1 MIGFIKGLFLY
12 SDNEAAIIDV
22 NGVGYQ
28 IFIKSH
34 ELETLQVGVNYQFY
48 IQSIYREATGVELFG
63 FSSLKEKHVFNNLLS
78 VSKVG
83 PKLAISILDNIST
96 EELISSIIDKQITRL
111 SSIKGIGGKTS
122 ERIILELSDKFQKQF
137 KTTPTSKNSV
147 NSVTIIQ
154 DLHSI
159 LQNLGYSTRQIKAVL
174 ESFQSEE
181 LQNNKLESLIKI
193 ALKRVGSI

>member
-1 MIGFIKGLFLY
+1 MIGFIKGSFLY

-28 IFIKSH
+28 VYIKSH
-34 ELETLQVGVNYQFY
+34 ELGGLQIGVDYQYY
-48 IQSIYREATGVELFG
+48 IQSIYRENIGVELFG
-63 FSSLKEKHVFNNLLS
+63 FSSLKEKHVFNHLLS

-83 PKLAISILDNIST
+83 PKLALSILDNLST

-137 KTTPTSKNSV
+137 KTAPTSKSSG

-159 LQNLGYSTRQIKAVL
+159 LQNLGYSTKQIKAVL

-181 LQNNKLESLIKI
+181 LQSNKLESLIKI
-193 ALKRVGSI
+193 ALKRIGSI